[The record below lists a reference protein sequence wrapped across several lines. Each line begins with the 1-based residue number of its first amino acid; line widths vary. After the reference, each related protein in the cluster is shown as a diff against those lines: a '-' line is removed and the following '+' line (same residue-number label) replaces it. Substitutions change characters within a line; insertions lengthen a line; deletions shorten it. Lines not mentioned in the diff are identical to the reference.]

1 MTSTIPARAGAAADA
16 AAGKPALRRTLTTP
30 RIVFLVV
37 AAAAPMSGVVG
48 SVPLAYA
55 IGNGA
60 GVPATFAL
68 AGLIL
73 LCFSVGYAAMSRHV
87 VGAGGFYTYIGQGL
101 GRPPAVAGGLTA
113 VVAYTAA
120 VAGVAG
126 AFGYFAELV
135 CAAHHLTVPWPVWTG
150 AALALTAVMG
160 YRRIDLSAR
169 LLAVLMVAEVAVLGL
184 LALAIG
190 VRHGADTLPVASLRP
205 DTVFSPGLGVAL
217 MFALISY
224 VGFEAAALYGEESRD
239 PKRSVP
245 VATYASVVLITVFFA
260 GISWAAV
267 GAIGADRVA
276 DRAGTELGD
285 LFFHLSDEYL
295 GTFATSV
302 MQVLLCTSL
311 FGALL
316 GLHTAANRY
325 LFVLGRERV
334 LPVSLA
340 RIHPRHA
347 SPHRASVVLS
357 VATAVVCAL
366 FALAGAHP
374 YTNLATT
381 MLALGTVGIVGLQA
395 AVAVAV
401 LVFFRRH
408 PDAHWWRTRLA
419 PALALAGLL
428 GALVLLLANFPLV
441 TGTTSAWVNRIPW
454 LMVAAALGGLGY
466 AGWLRAR
473 APERYRAVATAAQDI
488 PPLP

>member
-1 MTSTIPARAGAAADA
+1 MTSTIPARTAERPDT
-16 AAGKPALRRTLTTP
+16 AAGPGLRRTLTTP

-55 IGNGA
+55 LGNGA

-101 GRPPAVAGGLTA
+101 GRPLAVAGGLTA

-135 CAAHHLTVPWPVWTG
+135 ATAHRLPVPWPVWTG

-169 LLAVLMVAEVAVLGL
+169 LLAVLMVTEVAVLGL

-190 VRHGADTLPVASLRP
+190 VRHGADTLPATTFAP
-205 DTVFSPGLGVAL
+205 GTVFTPGLGVAL

-260 GISWAAV
+260 LISWAAV

-276 DRAGTELGD
+276 GTAGKQ
-285 LFFHLSDEYL
+285 L
-295 GTFATSV
+295 GTCSSGCPT
-302 MQVLLCTSL
+302 T
-311 FGALL
+311 
-316 GLHTAANRY
+316 TWAASR
-325 LFVLGRERV
+325 
-334 LPVSLA
+334 
-340 RIHPRHA
+340 
-347 SPHRASVVLS
+347 RA
-357 VATAVVCAL
+357 
-366 FALAGAHP
+366 
-374 YTNLATT
+374 
-381 MLALGTVGIVGLQA
+381 
-395 AVAVAV
+395 
-401 LVFFRRH
+401 
-408 PDAHWWRTRLA
+408 
-419 PALALAGLL
+419 
-428 GALVLLLANFPLV
+428 
-441 TGTTSAWVNRIPW
+441 
-454 LMVAAALGGLGY
+454 
-466 AGWLRAR
+466 
-473 APERYRAVATAAQDI
+473 
-488 PPLP
+488 